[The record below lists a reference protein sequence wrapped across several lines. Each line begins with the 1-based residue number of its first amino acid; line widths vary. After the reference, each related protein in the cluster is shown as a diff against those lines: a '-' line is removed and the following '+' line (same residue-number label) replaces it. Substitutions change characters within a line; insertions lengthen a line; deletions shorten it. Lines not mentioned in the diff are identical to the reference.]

1 LVPPVAIFAFFS
13 KQSPTVFVVPFC
25 AVAILATAWSQR
37 ATRDLILV
45 VISSIVS
52 LLIVGLLF
60 WYFGISWE
68 MFRIEAIDS
77 AFETAKYRTGTVV
90 EELVEFFKLSF
101 GGVPVF
107 FIASVL
113 TLIALVGAAWMRK
126 FETAVLSLFAAASFG
141 IFFMFAIVTF
151 NQPGTGLALL
161 ALSLLLGFAA
171 LVQTVAARPAM
182 YVLAILPLVIAATI
196 QRQWTSTRYLNDFDQ
211 ASLESYVDGAVI
223 SPQLA
228 HLRWTIPANH
238 PGERNATHYR
248 ELLTSL
254 AGRSTPAVII
264 SDSVLEPL
272 IGQYPVAPAL
282 FWAEIVSYP
291 ASGSPARAM
300 FDNQFKRAIVT
311 AHSDL
316 VVMDGP
322 YTWMG
327 TNVDSFPW
335 LNACL
340 RRNEGSTVG
349 KFSLMPLDIECIR
362 ASL

>member
-1 LVPPVAIFAFFS
+1 
-13 KQSPTVFVVPFC
+13 
-25 AVAILATAWSQR
+25 
-37 ATRDLILV
+37 
-45 VISSIVS
+45 
-52 LLIVGLLF
+52 
-60 WYFGISWE
+60 
-68 MFRIEAIDS
+68 
-77 AFETAKYRTGTVV
+77 
-90 EELVEFFKLSF
+90 
-101 GGVPVF
+101 
-107 FIASVL
+107 
-113 TLIALVGAAWMRK
+113 
-126 FETAVLSLFAAASFG
+126 
-141 IFFMFAIVTF
+141 MFAIVTF

-228 HLRWTIPANH
+228 HLRWTI
-238 PGERNATHYR
+238 
-248 ELLTSL
+248 
-254 AGRSTPAVII
+254 PAVII